1 MPPSSKITRKIKPCW
16 SSRKLAMAI
25 IAVVVAIIA
34 VVVALTAI
42 VAIITSTIIIM
53 GLGLSPGA
61 LGLRLPIIVITMR
74 RALGV
79 GLPEIR
85 SQARFR
91 RQLLSLLLSLRQLL
105 KWFGNLVQMDRV
117 CSALMPPLDA
127 IA

>member
-1 MPPSSKITRKIKPCW
+1 
-16 SSRKLAMAI
+16 MAI

-42 VAIITSTIIIM
+42 VAIITSTIIIIRS
-53 GLGLSPGA
+53 LGLSPGA
-61 LGLRLPIIVITMR
+61 LGLRLPITVITMR